1 MRVCGSQN
9 FKIKKR
15 KSAVSSQE
23 KLENF
28 IFEVTK
34 FKIAGKMCLYARLM
48 IPKWIWEFFIF
59 KAVFVNFCFSSIL
72 L

>member
-1 MRVCGSQN
+1 MRVSGSQN
-9 FKIKKR
+9 FKIKTR
-15 KSAVSSQE
+15 RLAVLSQE
-23 KLENF
+23 KLKNF
-28 IFEVTK
+28 IFEVKK

-59 KAVFVNFCFSSIL
+59 KAVFVNLCFSSIL

>member
-1 MRVCGSQN
+1 MRVNGSQN
-9 FKIKKR
+9 FEIKKR
-15 KSAVSSQE
+15 KLAVSSQE

-48 IPKWIWEFFIF
+48 IPKWFWEFFIF
-59 KAVFVNFCFSSIL
+59 KAVFVNFCFSSISL
-72 L
+72 